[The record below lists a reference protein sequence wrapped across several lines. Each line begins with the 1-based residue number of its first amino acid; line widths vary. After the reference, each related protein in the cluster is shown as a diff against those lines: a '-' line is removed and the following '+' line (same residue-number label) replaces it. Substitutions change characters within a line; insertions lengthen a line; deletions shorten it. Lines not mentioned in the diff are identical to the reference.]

1 MLPINLL
8 SHIPWGYSLSRL
20 AWTFSSS
27 SLLHTLLHSPTHCL
41 HLGRHIHLPA
51 TPICRRFLCL
61 PSTATITNK
70 GATYLQRGKERER
83 EIWLEYFADMEKS
96 QNKFVSRCQLIRRP
110 HCAYAP
116 CCVLWYVMR
125 RNCFTFALVNAL
137 SRLLDGDGDNDSAA
151 ASMSLIIILI
161 YKLINDAAECDCNL
175 LDTNWDENFHS

>member
-8 SHIPWGYSLSRL
+8 SLKGIPL
-20 AWTFSSS
+20 FV
-27 SLLHTLLHSPTHCL
+27 LLQPILPHLPLWKLPRTHCL

-61 PSTATITNK
+61 PSTATITK
-70 GATYLQRGKERER
+70 AKLTCKEEKRER
-83 EIWLEYFADMEKS
+83 EIWLEYCADMEKS

-125 RNCFTFALVNAL
+125 RNCFTFCVGQRTFKAARRRQ
-137 SRLLDGDGDNDSAA
+137 RLGSCKHVTNHNFDLQ
-151 ASMSLIIILI
+151 
-161 YKLINDAAECDCNL
+161 IN
-175 LDTNWDENFHS
+175 